1 MEIFNLTLTQ
11 MLMIFT
17 LIIIGFI
24 IRKKNIVGEEA
35 VRVLSRVETYAIVPA
50 LNFNNFME
58 KCTVEN
64 FVTYYPLMFYGLG
77 IITVSVLIAYL
88 TAGLFVKTKD
98 EDSAL
103 RYKKNIY
110 KYSLTFGNFG
120 FMGNFLI
127 LGIWGDMAFF
137 KYSMFTFF
145 ITMVCNIW
153 GLLILIP
160 DTEDKPSIRKTVMK
174 ALTTPPVVTVFLGMI
189 AGFLNL
195 SSVLPAFLKSAL
207 TSAGGCMG
215 PVAMLLAGIVI
226 GGYKIGEIL
235 KEKKVYILS
244 FLRLIVIPGIFLTVL
259 ILIKAPLDVLT
270 FTLIAFATPLGLNTI
285 VYPATY
291 GGETKTGAS
300 MNMISST
307 FSVITLPLMYY
318 LFIEVLSKII

>member
-1 MEIFNLTLTQ
+1 MEFFNLTLTQ

-17 LIIIGFI
+17 LIIVGFI

-50 LNFNNFME
+50 LNFSNFME
-58 KCTVEN
+58 KCTIEN
-64 FVTYYPLMFYGLG
+64 FTSYYPLMFYGLG
-77 IITVSVLIAYL
+77 VITVSVLIAYL
-88 TAGLFVKTKD
+88 TAGFFVKVKGND
-98 EDSAL
+98 AAL

-153 GLLILIP
+153 GLLMLIP
-160 DTEDKPSIRKTVMK
+160 DSEDKPSVKQTVMK
-174 ALTTPPVVTVFLGMI
+174 ALTAPPVVTVFLGMI

-195 SSVLPAFLKSAL
+195 SQYIPVFLKDAL

-215 PVAMLLAGIVI
+215 PVAMLLTGIVI
-226 GGYKIGEIL
+226 GGYNIGEIL

-259 ILIKAPLDVLT
+259 TLIKAPSDVLT

-285 VYPATY
+285 IYPATY

-300 MNMISST
+300 MNMISSAL
-307 FSVITLPLMYY
+307 SVITLPLMYY
-318 LFIEVLSKII
+318 IFIELLTKII

>member
-88 TAGLFVKTKD
+88 TAGLFVKTKNR
-98 EDSAL
+98 DSAL

-160 DTEDKPSIRKTVMK
+160 DTEDKPSIRKTVIK
-174 ALTTPPVVTVFLGMI
+174 ALTAPPVVTVFLGMI

-215 PVAMLLAGIVI
+215 PVAMLLAG
-226 GGYKIGEIL
+226 
-235 KEKKVYILS
+235 
-244 FLRLIVIPGIFLTVL
+244 IVIPGIFLTVL